1 MVDIREIFACDFN
14 EFEQNGRSQTA
25 DKKQQQQNWTN
36 RLPNAPARWFCFFF
50 SSFPFRSSFSVTL
63 SNAVAITFN
72 QCRYFSTLFN
82 YIRMRCKLQ
91 RICTWIF
98 RLRRQML
105 GSGANSAPKSIYCGL
120 QYIFFSLLFMHVMI
134 LFFTKR
140 GLILPSSQL
149 SKSTRI
155 WEI

>member
-1 MVDIREIFACDFN
+1 MWSTFEKSLHATSMNSNKMEGVKLRKKSSNNKKPN
-14 EFEQNGRSQTA
+14 EPST
-25 DKKQQQQNWTN
+25 KCTCP
-36 RLPNAPARWFCFFF
+36 LVLLFF

-120 QYIFFSLLFMHVMI
+120 QYIFFSLLFMHVTYDFVFYRKGFNI
-134 LFFTKR
+134 A
-140 GLILPSSQL
+140 
-149 SKSTRI
+149 
-155 WEI
+155 E